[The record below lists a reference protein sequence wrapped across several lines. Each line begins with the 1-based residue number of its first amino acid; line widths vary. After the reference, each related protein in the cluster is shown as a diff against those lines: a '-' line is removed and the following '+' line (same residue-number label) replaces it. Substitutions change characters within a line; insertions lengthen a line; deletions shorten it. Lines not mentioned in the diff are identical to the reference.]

1 MATKLKSF
9 SASKTVRFII
19 FILIVLLTTILVNYS
34 YSVLVTVEDPGALL
48 NDNYYSSTSFD
59 SELIDII
66 DDILNDRPTVSPY
79 VSYYYKNA
87 TNESGNPELV
97 QTFPPNDQ
105 SVNIIYE
112 NEEFHLLSSAINSAD
127 RYYFSDADLLADPEN
142 HFYLTISPEYFASN
156 VEGWQQSH
164 DFLVG
169 QFNLFMLLL
178 LVILLLFVFLCF
190 ATGKSPDKAEITLNA
205 TDSLWSEITVLL
217 IILGPTFFLILLE
230 SLFNFSYGSGDNYVL
245 CILLALNT
253 IVWTTFTG
261 VFLLS
266 MVRKFKSHTFLKTM
280 FCYRF
285 VKKSTSTASDFAK
298 KIIEKTGDIQIMQSA
313 PPTEQIRYREIIF
326 ISLSAA
332 IVFFFTIFLMAG
344 SILFLVPI
352 LLEALL
358 IYWLIKGNA
367 AIIENIDQNYEAA
380 VEERMKSER
389 MKVELI
395 TNMSHDLKTP
405 LTSIIS
411 YVNLLSKDQS
421 IEGTS
426 REYLEILENKSDN
439 LKNIV
444 ASLFDLSKSSSGNL
458 NLNLEML
465 DLKKL
470 LEQSI
475 ASLEDEIK
483 ASDLV
488 FKIDIPEESIYIESD
503 GNHLY
508 RIFQNLLDN
517 ILKYAMSQSRV
528 YIELVTDQADV
539 VITMKNTSAK
549 EISYTAEEILM
560 RFTRGDQARESEG
573 SGLGLSIAESF
584 TQACG
589 GTFDLS
595 IDGDLF
601 KTQLIFPITKKT
613 ERI

>member
-9 SASKTVRFII
+9 STSKAVRFII
-19 FILIVLLTTILVNYS
+19 FVLIVLLTTVLVNYS
-34 YSVLVTVEDPGALL
+34 YSVLISVDEPGALL
-48 NDNYYSSTSFD
+48 NDNYFSSASFD
-59 SELIDII
+59 SEMIDMI
-66 DDILNDRPTVSPY
+66 DEILNDQPTISPY
-79 VSYYYKNA
+79 VSYYYKTA
-87 TNESGNPELV
+87 TSESGNPELAL
-97 QTFPPNDQ
+97 TFPPNDQ

-112 NEEFHLLSSAINSAD
+112 DGEFHLLSSSINSAD
-127 RYYFSDADLLADPEN
+127 WYYFSNADLLANPDS
-142 HFYLTISPEYFASN
+142 HFYLTISPEYFTSN
-156 VEGWQQSH
+156 VEDWQQSH

-178 LVILLLFVFLCF
+178 FMILLLFVFLCF
-190 ATGKSPDKAEITLNA
+190 ATGKSPQNAEISLNA
-205 TDSLWSEITVLL
+205 IDSLWSEVTVLF

-230 SLFNFSYGSGDNYVL
+230 SLFNYSYGSGDNYVL
-245 CILLALNT
+245 LFLLALNT
-253 IVWTTFTG
+253 ASWTTFTG
-261 VFLLS
+261 IFLLS
-266 MVRKFKSHTFLKTM
+266 MMRKLKSHTFLTSM

-285 VKKSTSTASDFAK
+285 VKKSTTTASDFAK
-298 KIIEKTGDIQIMQSA
+298 KIIEKTGDIQVMQSA

-332 IVFFFTIFLMAG
+332 MVFFFTIFLMAG
-344 SILFLVPI
+344 SILFLAPI

-367 AIIENIDQNYEAA
+367 AIIENIDQSYEAA

-389 MKVELI
+389 MKIELI

-411 YVNLLSKDQS
+411 YINLLSKDPS
-421 IEGTS
+421 IVGTS
-426 REYLEILENKSDN
+426 REYLEILENKSDK

-458 NLNLEML
+458 NLNLETL

-475 ASLEDEIK
+475 ASLEDEINM
-483 ASDLV
+483 SDLV
-488 FKIDIPEESIYIESD
+488 FKIDIPQESIFIESD

-528 YIELVTDQADV
+528 YIELVTNQADA
-539 VITMKNTSAK
+539 VITMKNTSSK

-584 TQACG
+584 THACG
-589 GTFDLS
+589 GTFDLFV
-595 IDGDLF
+595 DGDLF
-601 KTQLIFPITKKT
+601 KTRLSFPIAPKT